1 MNLLACQRPVVA
13 PGGLFQR
20 PRGQQSLRG
29 QLQPAR
35 AEPFNEGAA
44 QVRRL
49 VDRDRKEL
57 NLDELEATFAED
69 PAVAP
74 SSAAAADASSSG
86 VKPAAAAPEPTP
98 KSPFQV
104 NSTPADKTP
113 VSPFGPSSSSSGGS
127 TAFGSAGGT
136 AKRPFAEPAG
146 LSPYMPM
153 PQKDTAPWWT
163 KITTTQIVIVLSFTT
178 IISTMIGTFFF
189 VLSTGAIRF
198 NE

>member
-1 MNLLACQRPVVA
+1 MRLLRAWWGRKVA
-13 PGGLFQR
+13 D
-20 PRGQQSLRG
+20 LRRRLAPPLP
-29 QLQPAR
+29 Q
-35 AEPFNEGAA
+35 GAA

-104 NSTPADKTP
+104 NSTPA
-113 VSPFGPSSSSSGGS
+113 G
-127 TAFGSAGGT
+127 AGMLI
-136 AKRPFAEPAG
+136 AR
-146 LSPYMPM
+146 
-153 PQKDTAPWWT
+153 
-163 KITTTQIVIVLSFTT
+163 
-178 IISTMIGTFFF
+178 
-189 VLSTGAIRF
+189 
-198 NE
+198 